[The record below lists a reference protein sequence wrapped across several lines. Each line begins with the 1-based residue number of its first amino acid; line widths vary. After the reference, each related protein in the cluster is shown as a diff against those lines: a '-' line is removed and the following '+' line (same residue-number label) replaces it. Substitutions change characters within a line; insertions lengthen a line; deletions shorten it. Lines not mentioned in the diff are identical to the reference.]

1 MNHFPL
7 YGSGNNVRD
16 WLHVYDHCTAIDLI
30 IHKGR
35 DGEVYNIGGHK
46 RKNKSRSGKGNIK
59 GIRQTE
65 SLISFV
71 LDRAGHDL
79 RYATNPDKIMKE
91 LGWKPKYTFETGIGP
106 TIQWNLENQEWF
118 EELNQ

>member
-35 DGEVYNIGGHK
+35 DGEVYNIGGHNG
-46 RKNKSRSGKGNIK
+46 KNKSRSGKGNIK
-59 GIRQTE
+59 
-65 SLISFV
+65 V
-71 LDRAGHDL
+71 
-79 RYATNPDKIMKE
+79 N
-91 LGWKPKYTFETGIGP
+91 
-106 TIQWNLENQEWF
+106 
-118 EELNQ
+118 